1 MAAGRR
7 LFGFE
12 LLDLAEVEAVFV
24 FELEAAEAGAGVE
37 DGGRRTMLLCTLE
50 WLLSGSCSEPGP
62 EAEVKWLSI
71 LFRRRPSA
79 PRPGH
84 SRN

>member
-24 FELEAAEAGAGVE
+24 FELEAGVE